1 MYFDEISTNDWDLVY
16 ALQLY
21 LQSYPFETAMDKL
34 KKDLDVVVNNRPNV
48 KESSRHRAK
57 EILEDWNVIMLIRF
71 D

>member
-16 ALQLY
+16 ALQQY

>member
-48 KESSRHRAK
+48 KESSRRRAK